1 MPEVLDTQTIDA
13 AIADGSWQRAG
24 DLLVLDREFRNFGA
38 AWEWASRVAAEA
50 DAADHHPDIL
60 VHGWNKVRVSL
71 STHSAGGIT
80 ELDVSLA
87 ARIEGI
93 GD

>member
-1 MPEVLDTQTIDA
+1 MTELLDNAVIDT
-13 AIADGSWQRAG
+13 AIAAGAWQRAD
-24 DLLVLDREFRNFGA
+24 DLLVLDREFRNFAA
-38 AWEWASRVAAEA
+38 AWEWATRVAAEA

-80 ELDVSLA
+80 ELDISLA
-87 ARIEGI
+87 AKIEGI